1 VTVVLMM
8 RTEAKPLDRRPPS
21 SAVIADAIEDF
32 RPSGITVE
40 WDDDDVGVALLVL
53 RLALVLASTTLPIVS
68 AIRKADTGVI
78 VMPEPAGE
86 VGIGA

>member
-1 VTVVLMM
+1 M

-21 SAVIADAIEDF
+21 SAVIADTIDDF

-40 WDDDDVGVALLVL
+40 WDDDVGVALLVL
-53 RLALVLASTTLPIVS
+53 RLALALALASNTLPIVS

>member
-1 VTVVLMM
+1 MGLVTVVLMM

-21 SAVIADAIEDF
+21 SAVIADAIEDL

-40 WDDDDVGVALLVL
+40 WGDDVLLIL
-53 RLALVLASTTLPIVS
+53 RLALALASTTLTIVS